1 MHLYE
6 ESGAHCVQQRRGE
19 FAFALWGETK
29 QTLFA
34 ARDRQGEYDEGDDAR
49 EKAAR
54 AGASF
59 HPIPIRQSD
68 LADNFADAIWHSE
81 TLRRNGHGVSKF
93 LLSWVV
99 RDAGYKVVFTGE
111 GSDEIF
117 GGYIHFRTDILLYNT
132 QGQDAA
138 EVQRLV
144 QQLETANSVSRGM
157 LMPAGETGSLE
168 SVKRLLG
175 FVPGLSEG
183 VHSGGPGT
191 ADALRRRLSKHGLRD
206 ALVSGLSGC
215 ACCLKLNG
223 RDPLAKPMIGETV
236 YRRQKHPLLSP
247 PVTMVPTER
256 FHEMM
261 QDTLRGPVF
270 GRYRFPIRTKSS
282 PCLTNCLRCRI
293 RIVFAGIPC

>member
-34 ARDRQGEYDEGDDAR
+34 ARDRQGEYDEGDNAR

-81 TLRRNGHGVSKF
+81 TLCRNGHSVSKY

-175 FVPGLSEG
+175 F
-183 VHSGGPGT
+183 
-191 ADALRRRLSKHGLRD
+191 
-206 ALVSGLSGC
+206 C
-215 ACCLKLNG
+215 A
-223 RDPLAKPMIGETV
+223 R
-236 YRRQKHPLLSP
+236 
-247 PVTMVPTER
+247 PV
-256 FHEMM
+256 
-261 QDTLRGPVF
+261 
-270 GRYRFPIRTKSS
+270 
-282 PCLTNCLRCRI
+282 
-293 RIVFAGIPC
+293 